1 MLLLRTVYLG
11 PQQIF
16 RSEYQNFYVQLCL
29 FVDRCPIELDA
40 TPAGDNGPS
49 WNQVLCP
56 LYDPSSDFQNLDTH
70 NTLAG
75 QFP

>member
-1 MLLLRTVYLG
+1 MLLLRLVYPG

-16 RSEYQNFYVQLCL
+16 RLEYQNSYVQLYL
-29 FVDRCPIELDA
+29 FVGQYPTELDA
-40 TPAGDNGPS
+40 TLVGDNEPS

-56 LYDPSSDFQNLDTH
+56 LCDPSSDFQNLDTH
-70 NTLAG
+70 NNLAG